1 MKYRIDTA
9 YCWYN
14 RKSQIVLM
22 YFINHVPFTFDE
34 LPHSALH
41 TTEVVES
48 ANNETSFEPEDLY
61 QSSYY
66 LILEECHPMLFDLEL
81 ENPEILP
88 VD

>member
-9 YCWYN
+9 YCWFN

-22 YFINHVPFTFDE
+22 YFINHIPFTFDE

-41 TTEVVES
+41 TTEVVEA
-48 ANNETSFEPEDLY
+48 ANNEKSFEPEDLY

-66 LILEECHPMLFDLEL
+66 LILEECHPMLFEVEL